1 MSLKKKL
8 FILFL
13 AFAVVGFSYFFFASV
28 RRDREGGP
36 MLSIKNLMFGNPPE
50 VGQPAPDFEL
60 RDLAGR
66 LIRLSDLRG
75 KVVFLNIWATWCPP
89 CVYEMP
95 MIEKLH
101 WIMRGR
107 SFIVLAASQD
117 TGGDSEENVRK
128 FVRENGLTFTILLD
142 PDNQLSWLYRVIGLP
157 ETFIIDKDGILVQR
171 IIGPKD
177 WTSPEWV
184 AAMTQLAE
192 R

>member
-1 MSLKKKL
+1 
-8 FILFL
+8 
-13 AFAVVGFSYFFFASV
+13 
-28 RRDREGGP
+28 